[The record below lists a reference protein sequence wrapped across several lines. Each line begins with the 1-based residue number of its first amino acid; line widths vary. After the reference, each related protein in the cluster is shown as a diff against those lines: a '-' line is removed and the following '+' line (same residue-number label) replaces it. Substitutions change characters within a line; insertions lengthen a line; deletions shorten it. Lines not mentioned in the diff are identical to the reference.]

1 MRLAL
6 MVEGQEGVTW
16 DDWLGLAAACEEHGV
31 EALFRSDHYGSI
43 LSTPWRAAHDAWS
56 TISALGAVTER
67 VRLGTLVSPA
77 TFRHPSV
84 LARVATTADHT
95 SGGRIEV
102 GIGAGWYERE
112 HESLGFPFDDA
123 RTRFERFAEHV
134 EIVVR
139 SWTEDGFVFDGKHY
153 RLRGAQAEP
162 KPLQQPHPPL
172 LLGGSAKPRSA
183 ALAARYANEYNTPFA
198 SPAQCRERRRALD
211 EACRSAGRDPETL
224 PLSLMTLTVL
234 GAEER
239 ELRDR
244 LGRVLEL
251 QGDPRAAEDVLA
263 GEHDAWLIG
272 TVEQVAERLLA
283 YRAAGVTRVMLQHL
297 DHTDLDMVALL
308 PELAGA
314 LGPDAPRSD

>member
-16 DDWLGLAAACEEHGV
+16 EDWLGLAAACEEHGV

-43 LSTPWRAAHDAWS
+43 LSTPWRAAHDAWA

-95 SGGRIEV
+95 SGGRVEV

-139 SWTEDGFVFDGKHY
+139 SWTEDGFDFDGEHY
-153 RLRGAQAEP
+153 RLRRAHAEP
-162 KPLQQPHPPL
+162 KPVQRPHPPL

-198 SPAQCRERRRALD
+198 SPAQCRDRRRALD
-211 EACRSAGRDPETL
+211 EACRSVGRDPGTL
-224 PLSLMTLTVL
+224 PLSLMTLSVL
-234 GAEER
+234 GADER

-244 LGRVLEL
+244 LGRVLAL
-251 QGDPRAAEDVLA
+251 QGDPRTAEDTLA
-263 GEHDAWLIG
+263 AEHDAWLVG
-272 TVEQVAERLLA
+272 TVEQVAERLQA

-297 DHTDLDMVALL
+297 DHADLDMVALL

-314 LGPDAPRSD
+314 LRPDAPRSD